1 MEQATP
7 GGVKRV
13 GILGDGGWGTALAFV
28 LRHNG
33 HEVRVWGPFPD
44 YIAEVRRCRE
54 NVKFLPGI
62 PLPPEIRW
70 TADKVETVADADVV
84 ILAMPSR
91 YFRSVLESFNPFI
104 PSSASVLSVTK
115 GLDEKTGK
123 RMTEAAEEILS
134 RKHIAALSGPSL
146 AAEVAR
152 GIPTAVTIACA
163 DHSEAQSLQRLLMN
177 PSFRVYTSD
186 DVIGVELGGALK
198 NVIAIAAG
206 VCDGIRF
213 GENTKAALITRGL
226 AEITRL
232 GCALGAHPATFA
244 GLSGLGDLVVTCA
257 SRLSRNHT
265 VGERMGHGEPIDHI
279 LKTMEQ
285 VAEGVWTCATAR
297 ALARK
302 HRVDVP
308 ITEEVCAVIH
318 EGKDPRAAVRELMMR
333 DAKPERG

>member
-1 MEQATP
+1 MELGTRGEA
-7 GGVKRV
+7 KRV
-13 GILGDGGWGTALAFV
+13 SIIGDGGWGTALAIV
-28 LRHNG
+28 LHNNG
-33 HEVRVWGPFPD
+33 HAVRVWGPFPD
-44 YIAEVRRCRE
+44 YLVEVQRRHINE
-54 NVKFLPGI
+54 KFLPGVK
-62 PLPPEIRW
+62 LPPDIRW
-70 TADKVETVADADVV
+70 TTDKAETVAEADVV
-84 ILAMPSR
+84 ILAVPSR
-91 YFRSVLESFNPFI
+91 FFRSVLESFAGFI
-104 PSSASVLSVTK
+104 PSSSPILSVTK

-123 RMTEAAEEILS
+123 RMTEVAEEILN
-134 RKHIAALSGPSL
+134 REPVAALSGPSL

-163 DHSEAQSLQRLLMN
+163 DHSKAKALQGLLMN

-206 VCDGIRF
+206 VCDGIGF
-213 GENTKAALITRGL
+213 GENTKAALVTRGL

-232 GCALGAHPATFA
+232 GCELGAHSATFA
-244 GLSGLGDLVVTCA
+244 GLSGMGDLVVTCA
-257 SRLSRNHT
+257 SRFSRNHT
-265 VGERMGHGEPIDHI
+265 VGERLGHGEPIDRI

-302 HRVDVP
+302 HGVQIP

-318 EGKDPRAAVRELMMR
+318 EGKDPRTAVKDLMAR